1 MNRNSQ
7 RNKKQNTSEM
17 IETSLVSE
25 DVKWMSQNLKECLNS
40 DEILKVVDEC
50 FKSYGVDNKFK
61 TRRPTH
67 DYIPYITRCCV
78 FNHRNKNNG
87 DVCSENLE
95 R

>member
-1 MNRNSQ
+1 MSVLRIMEWIINS
-7 RNKKQNTSEM
+7 KA
-17 IETSLVSE
+17 
-25 DVKWMSQNLKECLNS
+25 
-40 DEILKVVDEC
+40 
-50 FKSYGVDNKFK
+50 
-61 TRRPTH
+61 RRPTH